1 MFKLRA
7 SAGGKLATN
16 PRSKTELLSETTKT
30 YIKEWLTEQIYGVKK
45 EISSKYLTKGIELE
59 DEAIEYLVAN
69 SDLPFFLKN
78 DERFED
84 EYFVGTP
91 DIVTDEFII
100 DIKCSWD
107 CFTFPLFEE
116 EIPNKDYFYQLQIY
130 MHLTGVKKAKLV
142 YILMNTPQELSYE
155 LVHDYSGIEAS
166 KRIKTFE
173 FDYDENV
180 IKDLIEKV
188 KISRNYIKQLEK

>member
-16 PRSKTELLSETTKT
+16 PRSKSELLSETTKT

-45 EISSKYLTKGIELE
+45 EITSKYLTKGIELE

-84 EYFVGTP
+84 EYFTGTP

-107 CFTFPLFEE
+107 CFTFPLFEN

-130 MHLTGVKKAKLV
+130 MHLTGVKKAKLIYV
-142 YILMNTPQELSYE
+142 LMNTPQELSYE
-155 LVHDYSGIEAS
+155 LVHDYSGVDSS

-173 FDYDENV
+173 FDYNENV
-180 IKDLIEKV
+180 INDLIEKV
-188 KISRNYIKQLEK
+188 KISRNFINEINI

>member
-16 PRSKTELLSETTKT
+16 PRSKSELLSETTKT

-45 EISSKYLTKGIELE
+45 EITSKYLTKGIELE
-59 DEAIEYLVAN
+59 YEAIEYLVAN

-84 EYFVGTP
+84 EYFCGTP

-107 CFTFPLFEE
+107 CFTFPLFES

-142 YILMNTPQELSYE
+142 YVLMNTPQELSYE
-155 LVHDYSGIEAS
+155 LVHDYSGVEAS

-180 IKDLIEKV
+180 INDLIEKV
-188 KISRNYIKQLEK
+188 KISRNYIKQLQQ